1 MANRGTGRFRRVAA
15 IAAGAVAGA
24 AIGGYGLGVRINTSY
39 SLPMGGARLAER
51 TKELRAWR
59 DAHKGQS
66 RNAA

>member
-1 MANRGTGRFRRVAA
+1 MASRGTGRYRRVTVD
-15 IAAGAVAGA
+15 AAGAIAGVVV
-24 AIGGYGLGVRINTSY
+24 GGYGLGVRINTSY